1 MPSMPITARSNHKKR
16 FSNLSAR
23 VALVAAIFVFVSA
36 CTKTDQTGPT
46 IYSSASSLSYATEY
60 PSRLDALNQKFIDS
74 SAKAQSDWESFE
86 GFVSKLKQPRWDQV
100 KTVYQQAD
108 MAGRSEAIVQWMRQ
122 SGYITEFID
131 SNDGAFAQRIGSHVN
146 AQINKEPG
154 PADKDF
160 DSRPFVRWALKDSTS
175 KLIENRYQELNEAHR
190 FVDMYSDSLGK
201 KNLKV
206 LGQHVDTITEASFI
220 VYIALIDLRHQ
231 MQARMEEADDVK
243 NTLDNEIEGLQLVV
257 SDPDSTKEAK
267 AAANKRIAEL
277 LEIKAP
283 IDAHVEKAQALGEEF
298 EQKLEALQKAY
309 QEAFDK
315 LIATV
320 EQKETETPQP

>member
-1 MPSMPITARSNHKKR
+1 MPITARSTHKKR
-16 FSNLSAR
+16 FNNRLTR
-23 VALVAAIFVFVSA
+23 VALAVAICVFVSA

-60 PSRLDALNQKFIDS
+60 PSRLEALNQKFVDS
-74 SAKAQSDWESFE
+74 SAKARSDWESFE
-86 GFVSKLKQPRWDQV
+86 GFVSELKQPRWDQV

-108 MAGRSEAIVQWMRQ
+108 AAGRSDAIVQWMRQ
-122 SGYITEFID
+122 SGYITAFIE

-146 AQINKEPG
+146 AQINKESG
-154 PADKDF
+154 PAVDDF

-175 KLIENRYQELNEAHR
+175 KLIEKRYQELNEAHR
-190 FVDMYSDSLGK
+190 FVDMYSDTLGK
-201 KNLKV
+201 KNLKD
-206 LGQHVDTITEASFI
+206 LGQQADTITEASFI

-243 NTLDNEIEGLQLVV
+243 NTLDNEIEGLQLVAN
-257 SDPDSTKEAK
+257 DPDGTKEAK

-277 LEIKAP
+277 LKIKAP
-283 IDAHVEKAQALGEEF
+283 IDAHIEKAQALGEQF
-298 EQKLEALQKAY
+298 EQRLETIQNAY

-315 LIATV
+315 LIASV
-320 EQKETETPQP
+320 EQKERETPQP